1 MGTPMIR
8 IVVPALAVGFVV
20 VMVYALKI
28 MAKIWHLT

>member
-20 VMVYALKI
+20 MMVYALKI
-28 MAKIWHLT
+28 MAEIWHLT